1 MAKQK
6 DAWSRFRERDE
17 QRDEQIKIESDSV
30 LSEAKPGRAAG
41 AASGEAPVLDLI
53 AKAEVML
60 EQIQNLYHMYIS
72 GLERLP
78 PVTQR
83 KLLEDLAHK
92 ILAAPKPTASLSF
105 RANSFTTKIQTYRD
119 KWDKLMRDV
128 ESGKIAITRKK

>member
-1 MAKQK
+1 MAKSK

-17 QRDEQIKIESDSV
+17 QRDEEIKNQIENDLGGV
-30 LSEAKPGRAAG
+30 KPGRAPG
-41 AASGEAPVLDLI
+41 ASSGEAPVLDLI

-83 KLLEDLAHK
+83 KLLEDIATK
-92 ILAAPKPTASLSF
+92 ILAAPKPTAALSF

-128 ESGKIAITRKK
+128 ESGKISITRKK